1 MSVRLSLLVDTSA
14 ISAPF
19 NFYSDVSTRFDNS
32 WLSLLQPLPFPMRQ
46 MSINLVKL
54 LVAGHPMI
62 LPDGGTTVD
71 VRHVYS
77 DDSMTIALVCIL
89 LDLNTKCN
97 CCVVMP

>member
-1 MSVRLSLLVDTSA
+1 MSVPTFPVGRYVGQSPHLL
-14 ISAPF
+14 

-32 WLSLLQPLPFPMRQ
+32 WLSLLQPLTIPMRR
-46 MSINLVKL
+46 MSIKFGESCSLPDIL
-54 LVAGHPMI
+54 CI

-89 LDLNTKCN
+89 LIEY
-97 CCVVMP
+97 